1 MDKKQIFMQKAK
13 RIMISA
19 GEASGDIYGA
29 YLTRAIKNISPN
41 VKFFG
46 LGGQEMENA
55 GVKIIHQSSLMA
67 VVGLTEVIY
76 KSRYILKA
84 LKEMKKILSVSPPD
98 LLILIDYPGFNLNLA
113 KSAHALRIPVFYYIP
128 PQLWAWWKR
137 RVNKLSSRVDQLAV
151 ILPFEKEF
159 YQRYGIAVEYV
170 GHPLLDMPLP
180 AEDKREIRKKLGI
193 DNKKRPVLGL
203 LPGSRSE
210 EIARHMPIMIDA
222 AKIISRTY
230 PDLQCV
236 LPLASTVKEK
246 MIRCYVEN
254 SDLDVTIETLDTKA
268 LLKICDMAFIA
279 SGTATLE
286 AAITGTPMVIVYK
299 VSPMS
304 YFLGWLFV
312 NVSNIGL
319 VNLVADK
326 TVVPELIQGN
336 ATAENL
342 AEQGMSI
349 LKNSS
354 VRTEIKKEL
363 TLVKAKL
370 GDGGASI
377 KTAYIAAEM
386 MGLSR
391 NE

>member
-1 MDKKQIFMQKAK
+1 
-13 RIMISA
+13 MILA

-29 YLTRAIKNISPN
+29 YLTRAIKDVSPD

-55 GVKIIHQSSLMA
+55 GVRIIHQSSLMA

-76 KSRYILKA
+76 KSRHILKV
-84 LKEMKKILSVSPPD
+84 LKEMKKILAVNPPD

-113 KSAHALRIPVFYYIP
+113 KSAHALKIPVLYYIP

-137 RVNKLSSRVDQLAV
+137 RVNKLSNRVDQLAV

-159 YQRYGIAVEYV
+159 YQGYGIMVKYV
-170 GHPLLDMPLP
+170 GHPLLDMPSP
-180 AEDKREIRKKLGI
+180 VEDKREIRKRLGI
-193 DNKKRPVLGL
+193 GNKKRPLLGL

-210 EIARHMPIMIDA
+210 EIARHLPIMIDA
-222 AKIISRTY
+222 AKMISRTL
-230 PDLQCV
+230 PDLHCI
-236 LPLASTVKEK
+236 LPLASTVKEN

-254 SDLDVTIETLDTKA
+254 SDLDVTIERLDTK
-268 LLKICDMAFIA
+268 LMLKVSDMAFIA

-304 YFLGWLFV
+304 YILGRLLI

-319 VNLVADK
+319 VNLVANK

-342 AEQGMSI
+342 AEQGMII

-354 VRTEIKKEL
+354 VRSKIKKEL
-363 TLVKAKL
+363 RLVKAKL
-370 GDGGASI
+370 GKGGASL

-386 MGLSR
+386 MGLSS
-391 NE
+391 

>member
-1 MDKKQIFMQKAK
+1 MQKTK
-13 RIMISA
+13 RIMILA

-29 YLTRAIKNISPN
+29 YLTRAIKDVSPN

-84 LKEMKKILSVSPPD
+84 LKEMKKILSVNPPD

-113 KSAHALRIPVFYYIP
+113 KSAHAMRIPVLYYIP

-137 RVNKLSSRVDQLAV
+137 RVNKLSKRVDQLAV

-159 YQRYGIAVEYV
+159 YQGYGIAVEYV

-180 AEDKREIRKKLGI
+180 AEGKREIRKRLGI
-193 DNKKRPVLGL
+193 DNTKRPLLGL

-222 AKIISRTY
+222 AKILSRNY
-230 PDLQCV
+230 PDLHCI
-236 LPLASTVKEK
+236 LPLASTVKEN

-254 SDLDVTIETLDTKA
+254 SDLDVTIERLDTK
-268 LLKICDMAFIA
+268 LMLKVSDMAFIA

-299 VSPMS
+299 VSTMS
-304 YFLGWLFV
+304 YMLGRLLV

-319 VNLVADK
+319 VNLVANK

-336 ATAENL
+336 ATAKNL
-342 AEQGMSI
+342 AEQGMII

-354 VRTEIKKEL
+354 VRSKIKKEL
-363 TLVKAKL
+363 RLVKAKL
-370 GDGGASI
+370 GKGGASL

-386 MGLSR
+386 MGLSS
-391 NE
+391 